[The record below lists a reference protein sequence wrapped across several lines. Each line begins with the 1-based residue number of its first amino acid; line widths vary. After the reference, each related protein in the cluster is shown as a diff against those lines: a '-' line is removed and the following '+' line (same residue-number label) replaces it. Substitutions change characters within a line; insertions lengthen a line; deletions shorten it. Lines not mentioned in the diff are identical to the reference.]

1 MLRVVKWGNKAV
13 NTFFRIIYSEGLW
26 LPRAVAAE
34 AIRHGWIVTALC
46 LQCFC
51 IVMLGIAGG
60 FQLMYPDLS

>member
-51 IVMLGIAGG
+51 MLCLELPVA
-60 FQLMYPDLS
+60 FS